1 MCMTSCHLADR
12 LQGGM
17 WILTTAVCSL
27 VLSGTASLSGT
38 ILELFLDKSVTD
50 EELWSRAISKIY
62 LEPQGI
68 SKDAYFSLEKTTVA
82 AIVATNP
89 SLSTVP
95 FVVQIPG
102 RPYMVLGTTMVGPQG
117 VLLDPKNHSWASQE
131 GTPLYFG
138 QPHLQNVTYGTSYT
152 NTLSRMPLYCKIG
165 VIVGVSVAKPRVP
178 WVHAG
183 CVRVRGH
190 ACTPYCSH
198 AHSTCAQ
205 FQLPPVKSGQ
215 GQVDQPFH
223 WWLHRI
229 MGNGQHAHALGDPC
243 GVWEHGRD
251 HGISH
256 AIPPARVD
264 RNVQLCFWRGNLVGA
279 SC

>member
-1 MCMTSCHLADR
+1 MRSQRSTSNHKASPKTPTFHSKNRRLRPLWLPTHHYRPYRLSFKFQVDRTWFLGLRWLAR
-12 LQGGM
+12 RVCF
-17 WILTTAVCSL
+17 LTPRT
-27 VLSGTASLSGT
+27 
-38 ILELFLDKSVTD
+38 
-50 EELWSRAISKIY
+50 
-62 LEPQGI
+62 
-68 SKDAYFSLEKTTVA
+68 
-82 AIVATNP
+82 
-89 SLSTVP
+89 
-95 FVVQIPG
+95 IPG
-102 RPYMVLGTTMVGPQG
+102 LARRGRRSTSGSHTFKMSRTEHP
-117 VLLDPKNHSWASQE
+117 DI
-131 GTPLYFG
+131 
-138 QPHLQNVTYGTSYT
+138 PHQHPI
-152 NTLSRMPLYCKIG
+152 LSRMPLYCKFG

-205 FQLPPVKSGQ
+205 FQLPPVKPGQ